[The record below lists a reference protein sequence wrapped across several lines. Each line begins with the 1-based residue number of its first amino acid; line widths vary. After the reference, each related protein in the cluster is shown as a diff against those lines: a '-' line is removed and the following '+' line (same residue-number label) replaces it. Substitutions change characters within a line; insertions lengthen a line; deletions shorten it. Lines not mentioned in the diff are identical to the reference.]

1 VLIHS
6 PARDH
11 SAHEQV
17 ARCGHEAKL
26 LLIDDFPFSSRSKIR
41 NSSSQFLQEQ
51 NTFSLPAL
59 SRVQTS

>member
-1 VLIHS
+1 MLIHS

-26 LLIDDFPFSSRSKIR
+26 LLVDDFSVFVPLEDTKLIQPIPAGAKHF
-41 NSSSQFLQEQ
+41 QFARTQ
-51 NTFSLPAL
+51 
-59 SRVQTS
+59 RVQTS